1 MDAKPS
7 PAGCD
12 RSQTSRPKFLL
23 VQEAAELLRIDSST
37 LYRHLRRNQFPGVK
51 VGGRYLIPHAA
62 VEQLADDALATGQ
75 CIVVEQWASQWRE
88 ERAAVALAR
97 GVTKVS
103 GSPVP

>member
-1 MDAKPS
+1 MDAKPL

-12 RSQTSRPKFLL
+12 RSRASRPKFLL
-23 VQEAAELLRIDSST
+23 VQEAAELLRMDSST

-51 VGGRYLIPHAA
+51 VGGRYLIPLAA

-75 CIVVEQWASQWRE
+75 CIIVEQWANRWRE
-88 ERAAVALAR
+88 ERAAEALAR
-97 GVTKVS
+97 SFTKVS